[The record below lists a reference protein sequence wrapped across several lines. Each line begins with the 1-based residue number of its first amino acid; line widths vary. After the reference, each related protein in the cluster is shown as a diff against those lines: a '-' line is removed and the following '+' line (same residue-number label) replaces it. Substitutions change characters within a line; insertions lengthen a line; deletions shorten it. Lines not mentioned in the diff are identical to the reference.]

1 MDHGTVIGQDVH
13 YVPVKHGSIYVRVHP
28 CRVLLEK
35 MKKDVYE
42 YSNQYERSHDRKIVV
57 SLQSTDASEESERE
71 NIGQ

>member
-13 YVPVKHGSIYVRVHP
+13 YVPVKHGSIYVRVHL
-28 CRVLLEK
+28 CRVLLET

-42 YSNQYERSHDRKIVV
+42 YSNQHERSQDRTIAV
-57 SLQSTDASEESERE
+57 SLQSTAASEESERE

>member
-1 MDHGTVIGQDVH
+1 
-13 YVPVKHGSIYVRVHP
+13 
-28 CRVLLEK
+28 

-42 YSNQYERSHDRKIVV
+42 YSNQHERSQDRTIVV